1 MDYHN
6 LELQS
11 YLYYQTSHL
20 FPAHLKPNQV
30 PISMFVVS
38 YVQEYFVIRIH
49 YLFLEQQI
57 IVSSHVLLS
66 VLLVWVLSAPQ
77 SVSFVRFQPNK
88 HCR

>member
-11 YLYYQTSHL
+11 YLYYRTSHL
-20 FPAHLKPNQV
+20 SPAHLKPNQV
-30 PISMFVVS
+30 PISMFAVS

-66 VLLVWVLSAPQ
+66 VLLV
-77 SVSFVRFQPNK
+77 
-88 HCR
+88 